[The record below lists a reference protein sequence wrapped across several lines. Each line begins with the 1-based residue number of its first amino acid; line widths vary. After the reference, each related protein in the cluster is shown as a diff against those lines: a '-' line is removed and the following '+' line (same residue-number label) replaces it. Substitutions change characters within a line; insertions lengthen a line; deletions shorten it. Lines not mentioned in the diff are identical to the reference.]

1 MVTVAVAGGTGG
13 VGRTIVEELVHQGK
27 HQVLILSRKANKIPG
42 LESVGVIEADYG
54 DVASVKESLKKHN
67 VDVVIS
73 ALALFTEESAR
84 AQMNLIQAAIDSG
97 SVKRFMPSEYGINYS
112 HPGLLEFHPAGK
124 WWLDAADL
132 LRGSHLDFTR
142 VMFGW
147 FSDYFG
153 MPHCK
158 SNMKPFKY
166 ALDFDNRKAAL
177 PGDGEA
183 SVTFLHSTD
192 VAKYIA
198 ALLDEEKR
206 WPEFSAFASD
216 KLTWNK
222 LVGIAE
228 RVTGVKWEVIYD
240 PIDKLQHGQA
250 TLLEQPEGSYKL
262 PEDAIRNMVAEYG
275 VMAVKGFMD
284 VTGEGLRNDDFPEV
298 HPITVEALM
307 EKAWGSKR
315 S

>member
-1 MVTVAVAGGTGG
+1 MVTVAIAGGTGG
-13 VGRTIVEELVHQGK
+13 VGRTIVEELVGQDK
-27 HQVLILSRKANKIPG
+27 HEILILSRKANKIPG
-42 LESVGVIEADYG
+42 LESVRVIEAGYE

-73 ALALFTEESAR
+73 ALALFTEESAK

-97 SVKRFMPSEYGINYS
+97 SVKRFMPSEYGVNYS
-112 HPGLLEFHPAGK
+112 HPGVLEFHPAAK

-132 LRGSHLDFTR
+132 LRSSHLDFTR

-177 PGDGEA
+177 PGDGKA

-222 LVGIAE
+222 VVETAE
-228 RVTGVKWEVIYD
+228 RVTGEKWEVTYD
-240 PIDKLQHGQA
+240 PIDKLEQGQA
-250 TLLEQPEGSYKL
+250 TLFEQPEGSYGL
-262 PEDAIRNMVAEYG
+262 PEDATRSMMAEFG
-275 VMAVKGFMD
+275 VMAVKGIMD
-284 VTGEGLRNDDFPEV
+284 ITGEGLRNDVFPEV

-307 EKAWGSKR
+307 QKAWGSR
-315 S
+315 

>member
-1 MVTVAVAGGTGG
+1 MVTVAIAGGTGG
-13 VGRTIVEELVHQGK
+13 VGRTIVEELVGQDK
-27 HQVLILSRKANKIPG
+27 HEILILSRKANKIPG
-42 LESVGVIEADYG
+42 LESVRVIEADYE

-73 ALALFTEESAR
+73 ALALFTEESAK

-97 SVKRFMPSEYGINYS
+97 SVKRFMPSEYGVNYS
-112 HPGLLEFHPAGK
+112 HPGVLEFHPAAK

-132 LRGSHLDFTR
+132 LRSSHLDFTR

-158 SNMKPFKY
+158 T
-166 ALDFDNRKAAL
+166 AL
-177 PGDGEA
+177 PGDGKA

-222 LVGIAE
+222 VVETAE
-228 RVTGVKWEVIYD
+228 RVTGEKWEVTYD
-240 PIDKLQHGQA
+240 PIDKLEQGQA
-250 TLLEQPEGSYKL
+250 TLFEQPEGSYGL
-262 PEDAIRNMVAEYG
+262 PEDATRSMMAEFG
-275 VMAVKGFMD
+275 VMAVKGIMD
-284 VTGEGLRNDDFPEV
+284 ITGEGLRNDVFPEV

-307 EKAWGSKR
+307 QKAWGSR
-315 S
+315 

>member
-1 MVTVAVAGGTGG
+1 MVTVAIAGGTGG
-13 VGRTIVEELVHQGK
+13 VGRTIVEELVGQDK
-27 HQVLILSRKANKIPG
+27 HEILILSRKANKIPG
-42 LESVGVIEADYG
+42 LESVRVIEADYE

-73 ALALFTEESAR
+73 ALALFTEESAK

-97 SVKRFMPSEYGINYS
+97 SVKRFMPSEYGVNYS
-112 HPGLLEFHPAGK
+112 HPGVLEFHPAAK

-132 LRGSHLDFTR
+132 LRSSHLDFTR

-177 PGDGEA
+177 PGDGKA

-206 WPEFSAFASD
+206 WSEFSAFASD

-222 LVGIAE
+222 VVETAE
-228 RVTGVKWEVIYD
+228 RVTGEKWEVTYD
-240 PIDKLQHGQA
+240 PIDKLEQGQA
-250 TLLEQPEGSYKL
+250 TLFEQPEGSYGL
-262 PEDAIRNMVAEYG
+262 PEDATRSMMAEFG
-275 VMAVKGFMD
+275 VMAVKGIMD
-284 VTGEGLRNDDFPEV
+284 ITGEGLRNDVFPEV

-307 EKAWGSKR
+307 QKAWGSR
-315 S
+315 

>member
-1 MVTVAVAGGTGG
+1 MVTVAIAGGTGG
-13 VGRTIVEELVHQGK
+13 VGRTIVEELVGQDK
-27 HQVLILSRKANKIPG
+27 HEILILSRKANKIPG
-42 LESVGVIEADYG
+42 LESVRVIEADYE

-67 VDVVIS
+67 VEVVIS
-73 ALALFTEESAR
+73 ALALFTEESAK

-97 SVKRFMPSEYGINYS
+97 SVKRFMPSEYGVNYS
-112 HPGLLEFHPAGK
+112 HPGVLEFHPAAK

-132 LRGSHLDFTR
+132 LRSSHLDFTR

-222 LVGIAE
+222 VVETAE
-228 RVTGVKWEVIYD
+228 RVTGEKWEVTYD
-240 PIDKLQHGQA
+240 PIDKLEQGQA
-250 TLLEQPEGSYKL
+250 TLFEQPEGSYGL
-262 PEDAIRNMVAEYG
+262 PEDATRSMMAEFG
-275 VMAVKGFMD
+275 VMAVKGIMD
-284 VTGEGLRNDDFPEV
+284 ITGEGLRNDVFPEV

-307 EKAWGSKR
+307 QKAWGSR
-315 S
+315 

>member
-1 MVTVAVAGGTGG
+1 MVTVAIAGGTGG
-13 VGRTIVEELVHQGK
+13 VGRTIIEELVGQDK
-27 HQVLILSRKANKIPG
+27 HEVLILSRKANKIPG
-42 LESVGVIEADYG
+42 LESVRVIEADYE
-54 DVASVKESLKKHN
+54 DVASVKQSLQKHN
-67 VDVVIS
+67 VEVVIS
-73 ALALFTEESAR
+73 ALALFTEESAK

-97 SVKRFMPSEYGINYS
+97 SVKRFMPSEYGVNYS
-112 HPGLLEFHPAGK
+112 HPGVLEFHPAAK

-132 LRGSHLDFTR
+132 LRSSHLDFTR

-177 PGDGEA
+177 PGDGKA

-222 LVGIAE
+222 VVETAE
-228 RVTGVKWEVIYD
+228 RVTGEKWEVTYD
-240 PIDKLQHGQA
+240 PIDKLEQGQA
-250 TLLEQPEGSYKL
+250 TLFEQPEGSYAL
-262 PEDAIRNMVAEYG
+262 PEDATRSMMAEFG
-275 VMAVKGFMD
+275 VMAVKGIMD
-284 VTGEGLRNDDFPEV
+284 ITGEGLRNDVFPEV

-307 EKAWGSKR
+307 QKAWGSR
-315 S
+315 

>member
-1 MVTVAVAGGTGG
+1 MVTVAIAGGTGG
-13 VGRTIVEELVHQGK
+13 VGRTIVEELVGQDK
-27 HQVLILSRKANKIPG
+27 HEILILSRKANKIPG
-42 LESVGVIEADYG
+42 LESVRVIEADYE

-73 ALALFTEESAR
+73 ALALFTEESAK

-97 SVKRFMPSEYGINYS
+97 SVKRFMPSEYGVNYS
-112 HPGLLEFHPAGK
+112 HPGVLEFHPAAK

-132 LRGSHLDFTR
+132 LRSSHLDFTR

-177 PGDGEA
+177 PGDGKA

-222 LVGIAE
+222 VVETAE
-228 RVTGVKWEVIYD
+228 RVTGEKWEVTYD
-240 PIDKLQHGQA
+240 PIDKLEQGQA
-250 TLLEQPEGSYKL
+250 TLFEQPEGSYGL
-262 PEDAIRNMVAEYG
+262 PEDATRSMMAEFG
-275 VMAVKGFMD
+275 VMAVKGIMD
-284 VTGEGLRNDDFPEV
+284 ITGEGLRNDVFPEV

-307 EKAWGSKR
+307 QKAWGSR
-315 S
+315 

>member
-1 MVTVAVAGGTGG
+1 M
-13 VGRTIVEELVHQGK
+13 
-27 HQVLILSRKANKIPG
+27 SANKIPG
-42 LESVGVIEADYG
+42 LESVRVIEADYE
-54 DVASVKESLKKHN
+54 DVASVKQSLQKHN
-67 VDVVIS
+67 IEVVIS
-73 ALALFTEESAR
+73 ALALFTEQSAK

-97 SVKRFMPSEYGINYS
+97 SVKRFMPSEYGVNYS
-112 HPGLLEFHPAGK
+112 HPGVLEFHPAAK

-132 LRGSHLDFTR
+132 LRSSHLDFTR

-166 ALDFDNRKAAL
+166 ALDFDNQKAAL

-222 LVGIAE
+222 VVETAE
-228 RVTGVKWEVIYD
+228 RVTGGKWEVTYD
-240 PIDKLQHGQA
+240 PIDKLEQGQA
-250 TLLEQPEGSYKL
+250 TLFKQPEGSYGL
-262 PEDAIRNMVAEYG
+262 PEDATRSMMAEFG
-275 VMAVKGFMD
+275 VMAVKGVMD
-284 VTGEGLRNDDFPEV
+284 ITGEGLRNDVFPEV

-307 EKAWGSKR
+307 KKAWGSR
-315 S
+315 

>member
-1 MVTVAVAGGTGG
+1 MVTVAIAGGTGG
-13 VGRTIVEELVHQGK
+13 VGRTIIEELVGQDK
-27 HQVLILSRKANKIPG
+27 HEVLILSRKANKIPG
-42 LESVGVIEADYG
+42 LESVRVIEADYE
-54 DVASVKESLKKHN
+54 DVASVKQSLQKHN
-67 VDVVIS
+67 VEVVIS
-73 ALALFTEESAR
+73 ALALFTEESAK

-97 SVKRFMPSEYGINYS
+97 SVKRFMPSEYGVNYS
-112 HPGLLEFHPAGK
+112 HPGVLEFHPAAK

-132 LRGSHLDFTR
+132 LRSSHLDFTR

-147 FSDYFG
+147 FSDYFS
-153 MPHCK
+153 MPHYK

-177 PGDGEA
+177 PGDGKA

-222 LVGIAE
+222 VVETAE
-228 RVTGVKWEVIYD
+228 RVTGEKWEVTYD
-240 PIDKLQHGQA
+240 PIDKLEQGQA
-250 TLLEQPEGSYKL
+250 TLFEQPEGSYAL
-262 PEDAIRNMVAEYG
+262 PEDATRSMMAEFG
-275 VMAVKGFMD
+275 VMAVKGIMD
-284 VTGEGLRNDDFPEV
+284 ITGEGLRNDVFPEV

-307 EKAWGSKR
+307 QKAWGSR
-315 S
+315 

>member
-1 MVTVAVAGGTGG
+1 
-13 VGRTIVEELVHQGK
+13 
-27 HQVLILSRKANKIPG
+27 
-42 LESVGVIEADYG
+42 
-54 DVASVKESLKKHN
+54 
-67 VDVVIS
+67 
-73 ALALFTEESAR
+73 LALFTEESAK

-97 SVKRFMPSEYGINYS
+97 SVKRFMPSEYGVNYS
-112 HPGLLEFHPAGK
+112 HPGVLEFHPAAK

-132 LRGSHLDFTR
+132 LRSSHLDFTR

-177 PGDGEA
+177 PGDGKA

-222 LVGIAE
+222 VVETAE
-228 RVTGVKWEVIYD
+228 RVTGKSSLATISWIFRAKLTTGIIGEKWEVTYD
-240 PIDKLQHGQA
+240 PIDKLKQGQA
-250 TLLEQPEGSYKL
+250 TLFEQPEGSYGL
-262 PEDAIRNMVAEYG
+262 PEDATRSMMAEFG
-275 VMAVKGFMD
+275 VMAVKGIMD
-284 VTGEGLRNDDFPEV
+284 ITGEGLRNDVFPEV

-307 EKAWGSKR
+307 QKAWGSR
-315 S
+315 

>member
-1 MVTVAVAGGTGG
+1 MVTVAIAGGTGG
-13 VGRTIVEELVHQGK
+13 MGRTIVEELVGQDK

-42 LESVGVIEADYG
+42 LESVRVIEADYE
-54 DVASVKESLKKHN
+54 DVASVKQSLQKYN
-67 VDVVIS
+67 VEVVIS
-73 ALALFTEESAR
+73 ALALFTEESAK

-97 SVKRFMPSEYGINYS
+97 SVKRFMPSEYGVNYS
-112 HPGLLEFHPAGK
+112 HPGVLEFHPAAK

-132 LRGSHLDFTR
+132 LRSSHLDFTR

-222 LVGIAE
+222 VVETAE
-228 RVTGVKWEVIYD
+228 RVTGEKWEVTYD
-240 PIDKLQHGQA
+240 PIDKLEQGQA
-250 TLLEQPEGSYKL
+250 TLFEQPEGSYGL
-262 PEDAIRNMVAEYG
+262 PEDATRSMMAEFG
-275 VMAVKGFMD
+275 VMAVKGIMD
-284 VTGEGLRNDDFPEV
+284 ITGEGLRNDVLPEV

-307 EKAWGSKR
+307 QKAWGSR
-315 S
+315 

>member
-1 MVTVAVAGGTGG
+1 MITVAIAGGTGG
-13 VGRTIVEELVHQGK
+13 VGRTIVEELVGQDK
-27 HQVLILSRKANKIPG
+27 HEILILSRKANKIPG
-42 LESVGVIEADYG
+42 LESVRVIEADYE

-73 ALALFTEESAR
+73 ALALFTEESAK

-97 SVKRFMPSEYGINYS
+97 SVKRFMPSEYGVNYS
-112 HPGLLEFHPAGK
+112 HPGVLEFHPAAK

-132 LRGSHLDFTR
+132 LRSSHLDFTR

-177 PGDGEA
+177 PGDGKA

-222 LVGIAE
+222 VVETAE
-228 RVTGVKWEVIYD
+228 RVTGEKWEVTYD
-240 PIDKLQHGQA
+240 PIDKLEQGQA
-250 TLLEQPEGSYKL
+250 TLFEQPEGSYGL
-262 PEDAIRNMVAEYG
+262 PEDATRSMMAEFG
-275 VMAVKGFMD
+275 VMAVKGIMD
-284 VTGEGLRNDDFPEV
+284 ITGEGLRNDVFPEV

-307 EKAWGSKR
+307 QKAWGSR
-315 S
+315 